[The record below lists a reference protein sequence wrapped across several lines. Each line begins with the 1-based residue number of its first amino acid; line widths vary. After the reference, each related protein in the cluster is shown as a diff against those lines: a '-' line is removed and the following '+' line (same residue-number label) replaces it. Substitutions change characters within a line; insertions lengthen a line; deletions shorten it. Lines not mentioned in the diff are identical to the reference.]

1 MNRGI
6 VQKKL
11 YIHVYIGYIHY
22 SYILQI
28 LSSTL
33 NAMVVISLTMIMA
46 LTPDLTKRQ
55 TCWLVIE
62 QPYSDALLSMCSST
76 VRCSAMAMA
85 DKAASKSGV
94 LASAACVCVCVCV
107 CMCVCV
113 RMCVRMCVC
122 ACVRVCVCVF
132 GGEKEETKTN

>member
-6 VQKKL
+6 VQKTRHTYL
-11 YIHVYIGYIHY
+11 YIYYT
-22 SYILQI
+22 YILQI

-94 LASAACVCVCVCV
+94 LASAACVCVCVRV
-107 CMCVCV
+107 CVCV
-113 RMCVRMCVC
+113 CVCVC
-122 ACVRVCVCVF
+122 ACVCVMMPQ
-132 GGEKEETKTN
+132 